1 MRRVFPFVVLLHLGN
16 ITIAQVSPYTGLAVV
31 PPDSTGSYR
40 LLIGGHFHGASSN
53 TSGFPAATLLAN
65 IGTLNATNA
74 NVFLSTGDLFL
85 RPDRDSVRYT
95 TALFE
100 ELKLPLFNAPGNH
113 DLEGSAYHSATR
125 MPVMV
130 PMGGDRIILLD
141 TERDNSDVSGD
152 QLQQI
157 IDAEQAAT
165 EGHLRHLF
173 IISHRPVWSEGEPKY
188 GDLFRGNT
196 RSLTGSNFKKDV
208 LPVLQRIAQ
217 HANVY
222 WISGSMAGRA
232 PASIFFQ
239 EHEQGITFIQSAIR
253 DELRDAVLI
262 ADVSKLPSSSG
273 EGEGVRPPSV
283 KWTGLSLT
291 GQPLE
296 PVQSYDAAWWKAHQ
310 GTAEPFAWRRIPY
323 LIKKTVT
330 NLNYWYGFGTAVL
343 LLLLGWRIR
352 R

>member
-1 MRRVFPFVVLLHLGN
+1 
-16 ITIAQVSPYTGLAVV
+16 
-31 PPDSTGSYR
+31 
-40 LLIGGHFHGASSN
+40 
-53 TSGFPAATLLAN
+53 
-65 IGTLNATNA
+65 
-74 NVFLSTGDLFL
+74 
-85 RPDRDSVRYT
+85 
-95 TALFE
+95 
-100 ELKLPLFNAPGNH
+100 
-113 DLEGSAYHSATR
+113 
-125 MPVMV
+125 
-130 PMGGDRIILLD
+130 
-141 TERDNSDVSGD
+141 
-152 QLQQI
+152 
-157 IDAEQAAT
+157 
-165 EGHLRHLF
+165 LRHLF